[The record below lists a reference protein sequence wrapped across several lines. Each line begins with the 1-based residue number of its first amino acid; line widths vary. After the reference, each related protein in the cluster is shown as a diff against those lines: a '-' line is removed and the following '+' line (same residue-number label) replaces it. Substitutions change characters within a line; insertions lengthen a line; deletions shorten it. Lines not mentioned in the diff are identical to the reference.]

1 MTLKTDILTRF
12 SGESDGQPFF
22 LPDLTLWYDWHQSK
36 QTLPDQWESYSLSQ
50 VARALH
56 CAVWWAVRPWR
67 VETPGVEILESE
79 EAGNRV
85 IRTETSAGTLV
96 AQWKLMGSNGD
107 WWQTEYPVKTKE
119 DLAAALELAQSKSYV
134 LDASQL
140 AHAETMIGED
150 GTLAIEIPR
159 RPYSD
164 VLHELLGWSE
174 GLLLL
179 NEPEVVEIITILE
192 GKLQDLVQD
201 VAELSGQIVLAPD
214 NLDGQ
219 FIPPPTFKA
228 HLDDSYRATAEALHQ
243 GEKYLVVH
251 AGGPI
256 RHLLVPLTAAGVDA
270 VEGIAGPPQG
280 DVTLAEA
287 REIAGPALTLWGG
300 IPQDFMHDT
309 HDLEEFE
316 ASIQAAVREARGDSR
331 MILGVADRVPVDADL
346 SRLEAIHSRLDSI
359 RSRH

>member
-1 MTLKTDILTRF
+1 MTLKAEILARL
-12 SGESDGQPFF
+12 SGEADGRPFF
-22 LPDLTLWYDWHQSK
+22 LPDLTLWYDWNQSRES
-36 QTLPDQWESYSLSQ
+36 LPDQWQDYSLPQ
-50 VARALH
+50 VARALRSP
-56 CAVWWAVRPWR
+56 VWWAVRPWQ
-67 VETPGVEILESE
+67 VETPGVEILRSE
-79 EAGNRV
+79 EAGERV

-96 AQWKLMGSNGD
+96 AQWKLMGTNGD

-134 LDASQL
+134 LEASQL
-140 AHAETMIGED
+140 ARMETTIGED

-179 NEPEVVEIITILE
+179 NEPEVGEIIAILE
-192 GKLQDLVQD
+192 SKLQDLVRR
-201 VAELSGQIVLAPD
+201 VAELPGQIVLAPD

-219 FIPPPTFKA
+219 FIPPPAFMA
-228 HLDDSYRATAEALHQ
+228 HLADSYRVSAEALHQ
-243 GEKYLVVH
+243 GGKYLVVH
-251 AGGPI
+251 VGGPI
-256 RHLLVPLTAAGVDA
+256 RRLLAPLAEAGVDG

-287 REIAGPALTLWGG
+287 REIAGPALALWGG
-300 IPQDFMHDT
+300 IPQDFVHDT
-309 HDLEEFE
+309 HDREEFE
-316 ASIQAAVREARGDSR
+316 AAVQGAAKEARGDSR

-346 SRLEAIHSRLDSI
+346 SRVEAIPTLID
-359 RSRH
+359 